1 MILVHRKSWYQFMQD
16 KLNIKNFLICLTES
30 IFGGNFKTRVFADM
44 SFLQKV
50 KEPLIFLF
58 QTISRRVWEPDF
70 RQLLTFSGLD
80 SEKSVLWTDR
90 RTDRLSRIHRTLPI
104 KRISKIDW
112 TIIIQH
118 PLPGSRKSVVPNS
131 NYFRSVS
138 WEAAVWDCSI
148 EWLFWISRENSE
160 EHVRGGANFSV
171 KVQAKGWKL
180 ATKLKIGLT
189 DNFLKRFWTAFFQNT
204 SKRPLRLAQRHLF
217 TGFPKIVQKIQKNSQ
232 ENFRSWLQSY
242 LICRL
247 DLQLY

>member
-16 KLNIKNFLICLTES
+16 KLNIKNFLICLTEN

-50 KEPLIFLF
+50 KEPLIVLF

-112 TIIIQH
+112 TIIIHH

-131 NYFRSVS
+131 NYFRPVS

-148 EWLFWISRENSE
+148 EWLFWIFRENSE
-160 EHVRGGANFSV
+160 EHIRGGANF
-171 KVQAKGWKL
+171 
-180 ATKLKIGLT
+180 
-189 DNFLKRFWTAFFQNT
+189 
-204 SKRPLRLAQRHLF
+204 
-217 TGFPKIVQKIQKNSQ
+217 
-232 ENFRSWLQSY
+232 
-242 LICRL
+242 
-247 DLQLY
+247 